1 LIGGISFGGIEEVDE
16 RGTLVISIGL
26 EFIEISFES
35 TLSIAFRL
43 FSKIS
48 LTA

>member
-1 LIGGISFGGIEEVDE
+1 MIFGGTGGVDE
-16 RGTLVISIGL
+16 RGNLFISVGL